1 MRGHGQG
8 HNPVSLEDM
17 ASRGCCS
24 RVAELGPPGP
34 QSRGGNSVLRPRAGA
49 QSSHPTGLPGTG
61 SLSRAGF
68 LAPESAFPSSHVW
81 RQLAWEGPVTCVPAP
96 VIGSPG
102 FTGRQGCPANGMLQ
116 MGVGPSPISH
126 TTTGCPVEGGGEA
139 GECAPHSGG
148 RRERAQSLS
157 LSGQD

>member
-8 HNPVSLEDM
+8 HNPVSLEDV

-61 SLSRAGF
+61 SLSPRISLSQQSCVEAAGLGRPSDLRASPCHRLSWFYRQAGV
-68 LAPESAFPSSHVW
+68 PSKWHAADGSGSKPTLSHHNRVSC
-81 RQLAWEGPVTCVPAP
+81 G
-96 VIGSPG
+96 
-102 FTGRQGCPANGMLQ
+102 
-116 MGVGPSPISH
+116 
-126 TTTGCPVEGGGEA
+126 GGGEA